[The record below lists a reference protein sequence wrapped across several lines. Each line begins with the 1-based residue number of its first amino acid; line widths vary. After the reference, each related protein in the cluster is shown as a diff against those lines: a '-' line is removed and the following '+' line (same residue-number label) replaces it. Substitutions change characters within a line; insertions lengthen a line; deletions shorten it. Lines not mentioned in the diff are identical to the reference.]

1 MNAKP
6 RTTARL
12 ITCLLLTVTATA
24 WDARAATR
32 FWTGA
37 SATSGNWTTAANWQ
51 GGVAPSPG
59 DGLQFSD
66 AGARKTSNTNNFPAG
81 TRFTFINCFGNG
93 YRLRGN
99 RVTLT
104 NSMTVGNPAGS
115 HIVDLDIT
123 LDPLDGTA
131 TLTSFDAAANLTIN
145 GDINLGS
152 HRLLTDGAGDIT
164 IAGVISG
171 TGSVFKNNAGTLS
184 FAGFGPNSYSGLTTV
199 ARGVLRLSRY
209 LIIGGGLVTVG
220 TTAIAGDLAIG
231 DFASTLIGDIAVLDR
246 DNQIANTSTVFVNA
260 TGSLELSDESDTV
273 GELRLRGGTV
283 TTGTGSLGVEGGIYA
298 TLPASVSK
306 DSLIAGRLT
315 LGTRGDEPQLIDVAS
330 GAQLNIT
337 AQISGVSTADLIKT
351 NRGDLFLTESNL
363 FSGDVEIKGGIVTI
377 TDGHALGTTNG
388 VTRLMGGRLHLAPPA
403 SMGIPEHLEVVG
415 LSVSDNELF
424 LSSGNGA
431 SWLGNIRLDH
441 NLLFNVVTN
450 AALSVVGQISGPA
463 GWLKFGP
470 GTLQFKTP
478 YTNTYAGQSQVNH
491 GTFIMDGVFNQPV
504 VPGDL
509 FISPVVNGAA
519 RASAIKHN
527 QIADTAS
534 VIIFENGRLDL
545 FGVND
550 TIGELRLLDGGA
562 VETGAGTLTLNGD
575 IRSERQPSA
584 VEPSSISGNLSLGGA
599 TRTINTVGTANMPN
613 LEISAVISD
622 GGAAAGFNKIGES
635 SLELSGAN
643 IFSGP
648 VSVTDGT
655 LRVAHP
661 NALGS
666 SAAGTTVSGT
676 NGAKIIL
683 EGGIGMTIAA
693 EPLTLNSTGPGSPV
707 ALENF
712 TGNNQ
717 WNGPITLL
725 APQNTINVPSPPRP
739 LALGGA
745 IIGPGGLKKVG
756 AGNLTLNGN
765 PTNTFTGLTFVAE
778 GELILNK
785 PTSEAIPGDLTIGDG
800 IGGANADRVR
810 VINGDEIW
818 NGSRVIINSSGQLI
832 LDSLLELVGS
842 IEGNGNI
849 LLQNATSGL
858 IVGRNDL
865 STSFD
870 GVISGAGGFEKVGAG
885 TLVLTANHTYTGA
898 SGATEGTLVVN
909 GSIASSLHVQV
920 NRPLIVVTNTPFGIL
935 AGTGFVPT
943 IFPYPGGTVSPGTS
957 PGRLTVQG
965 NADLANSDLRIEL
978 NGTVPGVSYDQLRVT
993 GNVNLNHT
1001 KLFFFT
1007 GFPPTTND
1015 TFLILDKTSPGPIA
1029 GFFLNTTEGSVMGT
1043 GFNKYRITYQ
1053 GGDGNDVVLRRVEIP
1068 GSNITGILA
1077 ATAEKMQITGQG
1089 VPFVTYILEATPTLN
1104 APIPWTPI
1112 ATNTANAL
1120 GIYEFIDAYADGG
1133 MNLYPARFY
1142 RVQSP

>member
-1 MNAKP
+1 MKATP
-6 RTTARL
+6 QIISTLLFPL
-12 ITCLLLTVTATA
+12 IALAPA
-24 WDARAATR
+24 WEGHAATR
-32 FWTGA
+32 VWTGA

-59 DGLQFSD
+59 DGLQFVD

-81 TRFTFINCFGNG
+81 TTFTFINCFGNG

-123 LDPLDGTA
+123 LNPLDGTA
-131 TLTSFDAAANLTIN
+131 TFTSFDAAASLTIN
-145 GDINLGS
+145 GDINLGP
-152 HRLLTDGAGDIT
+152 HRLTTDGLGDIT

-171 TGSVFKNNAGTLS
+171 TGSVFKNNGGELA
-184 FAGFGPNSYSGLTTV
+184 YSGLFPNTYSGPTTV

-209 LIIGGGLVTVG
+209 NLSGGLTIVG
-220 TTAIAGDLAIG
+220 TTAIAGDLSIG
-231 DFASTLIGDIAVLDR
+231 DFGGTLISDVVVLDR
-246 DNQIANTSTVFVNA
+246 ENQIANTSTVFVNA
-260 TGSLELSDESDTV
+260 TGSLELSDENDTV

-298 TLPASVSK
+298 SLPSIVTK

-315 LGTRGDEPQLIDVAS
+315 LGARGDGPQLVDVAS
-330 GAQLNIT
+330 GVQLNIT
-337 AQISGVSTADLIKT
+337 AQISGPSPAHLVKT
-351 NRGDLFLTESNL
+351 NRGELVLSASNT
-363 FSGDVEIKGGIVTI
+363 FSGDLEISGGTVTV
-377 TDGHALGTTNG
+377 THGSALGNTTG
-388 VTRLMGGRLHLAPPA
+388 VTKPILGTLAINGTV
-403 SMGIPEHLEVVG
+403 GIPESLVVPG
-415 LSVSDNELF
+415 PAGTLAMVNG
-424 LSSGNGA
+424 SS
-431 SWLGNIRLDH
+431 SWLGNITLNDDLVI
-441 NLLFNVVTN
+441 NTP
-450 AALSVVGQISGPA
+450 ATTTLSIVGQISGPA
-463 GWLKFGP
+463 GWTKYGD

-478 YTNTYAGQSQVNH
+478 YTNDYAGTSWVRGGN
-491 GTFIMDGVFNQPV
+491 FIMDGVMNQPV
-504 VPGDL
+504 IPGP
-509 FISPVVNGAA
+509 FIIGNATDPTNST
-519 RASAIKHN
+519 RAWPIKQN
-527 QIADTAS
+527 QIADTS
-534 VIIFENGRLDL
+534 PVTINHS
-545 FGVND
+545 GVLELGEFND
-550 TIGELRLLDGGA
+550 TVGPLTFNGGA
-562 VETGAGTLTLNGD
+562 LETTTGTLTLNGD
-575 IRSERQPSA
+575 ILAFATNQTARILGKLA
-584 VEPSSISGNLSLGGA
+584 LGGV
-599 TRTINTVGTANMPN
+599 TRTIYTLGSSNTPD
-613 LEISAVISD
+613 LLISAVISD
-622 GGAAAGFNKIGES
+622 GGAAAGFNKIGEG
-635 SLELSGAN
+635 SLRVSGGN
-643 IFSGP
+643 TFNGP
-648 VSVTDGT
+648 VSVTDGH

-666 SAAGTTVSGT
+666 SAAGTSVSGID
-676 NGAKIIL
+676 GAKIVL
-683 EGGIGMTIAA
+683 EASVGMTIAA

-745 IIGPGGLKKVG
+745 ISGPGGLKKVG

-785 PTSEAIPGDLTIGDG
+785 PTSEAIHGDLTIGDG

-832 LDSLLELVGS
+832 LDSVLELVGS
-842 IEGNGNI
+842 IEGTGEI
-849 LLQNATSGL
+849 FLLNPTSGL

-865 STSFD
+865 STAFD
-870 GVISGAGGFEKVGAG
+870 GAITGQGGFEKVGAG
-885 TLVLTANHTYTGA
+885 TLTLSANHSYTGA
-898 SGATEGTLVVN
+898 SGVAEGTLVVN
-909 GSIASSLHVQV
+909 GSISASSAIQV
-920 NRPLIVVTNTPFGIL
+920 NRPLIVVTNTPPGTL
-935 AGTGFVPT
+935 AGNGFVPT
-943 IFPYPGGTVSPGTS
+943 ILPFPGGIISPGTS

-965 NADLANSDLRIEL
+965 NADLANTDLRIEL

-993 GNVNLNHT
+993 GNVNLNNAR
-1001 KLFFFT
+1001 LFFT
-1007 GFPPTTND
+1007 AGFPPTTND
-1015 TFLILDKTSPGPIA
+1015 TFVILDKTSPGPIT

-1068 GSNITGILA
+1068 GSTITGIVP
-1077 ATAEKMQITGQG
+1077 ATPEKMQITGQG

-1104 APIPWTPI
+1104 APIHWTPI

-1120 GIYEFIDAYADGG
+1120 GLYEFIDAYADGG